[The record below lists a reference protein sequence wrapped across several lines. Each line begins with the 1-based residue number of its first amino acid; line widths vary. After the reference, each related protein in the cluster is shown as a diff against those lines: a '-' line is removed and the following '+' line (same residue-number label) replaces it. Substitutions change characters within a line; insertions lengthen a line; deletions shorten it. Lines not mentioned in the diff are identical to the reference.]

1 MKITTQGRLALLAG
15 LSLLA
20 LMVFATGIQAAQ
32 AATVAG
38 SGAGSGTVF
47 TPPHELQG
55 PTAAAPAGTQAST
68 TVRREARAGRAAQV
82 AIPSTAQSVSSRTV
96 WIVAGSV
103 AAALIV
109 VIAAWALLRRRRQP
123 GERPSAAYC
132 AQHPE
137 DPLCT
142 MA

>member
-1 MKITTQGRLALLAG
+1 MKITTRSRLALLSG

-47 TPPHELQG
+47 TSPHDLQG
-55 PTAAAPAGTQAST
+55 PTAAAPAGTQGST
-68 TVRREARAGRAAQV
+68 AVRRNARAGRAPQV
-82 AIPSTAQSVSSRTV
+82 ANPSTAQSVSAKTV

-103 AAALIV
+103 AAALIL
-109 VIAAWALLRRRRQP
+109 ILAWVLVRSRRQP
-123 GERPSAAYC
+123 TGRPSAAYC
-132 AQHPE
+132 AQHPG
-137 DPLCT
+137 DPLCRT
-142 MA
+142 T